1 VRFFDREVPAW
12 LIPDPK
18 LAGLVIVLSFGAGL
32 ALASIANAR
41 GDEPKL
47 TEVACV
53 SECGPRD
60 AASIGSTVE
69 LRGKRLALV
78 EKVKFTSDGE
88 RRVKVEPDSV
98 SGRSVEATV
107 PEGAVTGRPRVVDSE
122 RRKATTPD
130 ELEIAGSD
138 GDQASGGGA
147 LPDDKPTG
155 TTDPDAPSG
164 PVTQDPPGN
173 TSPDGLSVDPDKG
186 FFKGKRRATAHFT
199 VPSGGSAEI
208 QVVSVNDGA
217 TVATLSAEAASGGEA
232 SVKWNGVTDDGKVAP
247 NGEYEFRS
255 VSGDSA
261 AFQQYDHIFPVNGP
275 HSYGD
280 GLGAGRNHQ
289 GQDVMADCGTK
300 LVAARA
306 GKVEVNQF
314 HDAAGNYLVVDGKK
328 TDTDY
333 AYMHLEAPSDL
344 APGDKVK
351 TGQAIGRVGATGNAS
366 GCHLHFEMW
375 DGQWQG
381 GGAVMD
387 PTPHLKR
394 WDGWS

>member
-1 VRFFDREVPAW
+1 VRFFDREVPGW

-18 LAGLVIVLSFGAGL
+18 LAGLVVVVSFGAGL
-32 ALASIANAR
+32 ALASIANA
-41 GDEPKL
+41 GAGEPKL
-47 TEVACV
+47 TAVACV
-53 SECGPRD
+53 SECGPGD
-60 AASIGSTVE
+60 AASVGSTVE

-98 SGRSVEATV
+98 SERAVEATV

-122 RRKATTPD
+122 RRKATAPD

-138 GDQASGGGA
+138 GEQTSGGET
-147 LPDDKPTG
+147 LPDDKPAG
-155 TTDPDAPSG
+155 TTEPDAPSG
-164 PVTQDPPGN
+164 PVTEDPPGN
-173 TSPDGLSVDPDKG
+173 NSPDGLSVDPDKG

-208 QVVSVNDGA
+208 EVVSVDDGS
-217 TVATLSAEAASGGEA
+217 TVATLSAEGASGGEA
-232 SVKWNGVTDDGKVAP
+232 SVKWNGVTDEGGVAP

-255 VSGDSA
+255 GSGDSA
-261 AFQQYDHIFPVNGP
+261 AFEQYDHIFPVNGK
-275 HSYGD
+275 HTYGD

-289 GQDVMADCGTK
+289 GQDVFADCGTK

-306 GKVEVNQF
+306 GKVEFNEF
-314 HDAAGNYLVVDGKK
+314 HDRAGYYVVVDGKK
-328 TDTDY
+328 TDVDY

-344 APGDKVK
+344 SAGDKVK
-351 TGQAIGRVGATGNAS
+351 TGEAIGRVGATGNAT

-381 GGAVMD
+381 GGSVMD